1 MKALEHPLLAYGFRP
16 FFLLTGLCALLLV
29 LGWIGFLFGGW
40 PLPLG
45 WSPLKWHSHE
55 MLYGLVPAAIAGF
68 LLTAITNWTGAA
80 PLNRGW
86 LLGLVLLWL
95 AGRLAMLLAGWLPP
109 LLVSLIDLAFLPLLG
124 IYLARVL
131 WRYHN
136 RRNLVMVVILA
147 LLTLG
152 NGLMHWGFISGTDL
166 GLRQGQQLGFYLITL
181 LMMVIG
187 GRIIPAF
194 SANWLR
200 QQGGNPEVVR
210 RFGGLDSLA
219 LASLA
224 LLALMDLL
232 GAPGALVGVC
242 AWVAALANGLRLLLW
257 AGWLTARE
265 PLLWILHLGYAW
277 IVIALA
283 LRGWAALAPEFSPSL
298 WQHALGIGA
307 IGTLLLGVMTRVAMG
322 HTGRPMQLVRGGLWI
337 YLAIL
342 LAAPLRLAAAA
353 GLLDYRLGVTLAALA
368 WILAFGLF
376 VVLYWPILSR
386 PRADGRPG

>member
-1 MKALEHPLLAYGFRP
+1 
-16 FFLLTGLCALLLV
+16 
-29 LGWIGFLFGGW
+29 
-40 PLPLG
+40 
-45 WSPLKWHSHE
+45 
-55 MLYGLVPAAIAGF
+55 
-68 LLTAITNWTGAA
+68 
-80 PLNRGW
+80 
-86 LLGLVLLWL
+86 
-95 AGRLAMLLAGWLPP
+95 
-109 LLVSLIDLAFLPLLG
+109 
-124 IYLARVL
+124 
-131 WRYHN
+131 
-136 RRNLVMVVILA
+136 
-147 LLTLG
+147 
-152 NGLMHWGFISGTDL
+152 
-166 GLRQGQQLGFYLITL
+166 
-181 LMMVIG
+181 MMVIG

-200 QQGGNPEVVR
+200 QGGGHPEAVR